1 MAPVRKI
8 LTPKGRPS
16 RPVSEIR
23 DVIRRVAAQAEEAL
37 LAEKIYVKPS
47 SSSKSV
53 ISTERAARKSTAA
66 KTVKKPAHP

>member
-23 DVIRRVAAQAEEAL
+23 AVIRRVAAQAEADMETL
-37 LAEKIYVKPS
+37 LDSKAKTKTRPS
-47 SSSKSV
+47 SAKKPTS
-53 ISTERAARKSTAA
+53 A
-66 KTVKKPAHP
+66 KTFTKPAHP